1 MERDVQT
8 EREMPRDISY
18 YRERATQYN
27 QVLFETSVV
36 LNGGVPSKDVWSV
49 ADLPRM
55 VERVVQRAE
64 AAESR
69 IRELEIANAS
79 LIGAID
85 SAIIETRRLR
95 VANGELEAS
104 CATMREVLELSDYKG
119 ERLSIVA
126 GEDRPVRLLCEQYGY
141 GAVMDSAARQWRNAL
156 GSYGDGALMVGHSA
170 AVVQA
175 ALSTTAG
182 TTLLERLE
190 KLERVAE
197 AARQAKRRFERED
210 TRIGFGRPEVAW
222 AMHDDLKT
230 ALATLGGYGNE

>member
-79 LIGAID
+79 LPGLLKALNYAVISLETCLDYVDTRQIQGAID
-85 SAIIETRRLR
+85 AYKVVIAK
-95 VANGELEAS
+95 ANG
-104 CATMREVLELSDYKG
+104 DG
-119 ERLSIVA
+119 N
-126 GEDRPVRLLCEQYGY
+126 GED
-141 GAVMDSAARQWRNAL
+141 
-156 GSYGDGALMVGHSA
+156 
-170 AVVQA
+170 
-175 ALSTTAG
+175 
-182 TTLLERLE
+182 
-190 KLERVAE
+190 
-197 AARQAKRRFERED
+197 
-210 TRIGFGRPEVAW
+210 
-222 AMHDDLKT
+222 
-230 ALATLGGYGNE
+230 GNE

>member
-1 MERDVQT
+1 MPCNTCGKDSGKFYEGSCPECLV
-8 EREMPRDISY
+8 ERE
-18 YRERATQYN
+18 
-27 QVLFETSVV
+27 
-36 LNGGVPSKDVWSV
+36 
-49 ADLPRM
+49 
-55 VERVVQRAE
+55 
-64 AAESR
+64 
-69 IRELEIANAS
+69 RELEIANAS

-182 TTLLERLE
+182 KDLLRRLE
-190 KLERVAE
+190 KLERVIGAIE
-197 AARQAKRRFERED
+197 GHDITLLRKKVNQLKGTDGEGWAVGEMLERAL
-210 TRIGFGRPEVAW
+210 VAL
-222 AMHDDLKT
+222 DS
-230 ALATLGGYGNE
+230 